1 MEYQKMINLL
11 GNTSNQSCRFR
22 TKDWVGINDDS
33 RGTYNRNGQIKFEN
47 SMLKS
52 SLCDY
57 SDPYILVKGRLT
69 ITGAGTDTDARKAD
83 KKIEE

>member
-1 MEYQKMINLL
+1 
-11 GNTSNQSCRFR
+11 
-22 TKDWVGINDDS
+22 
-33 RGTYNRNGQIKFEN
+33 
-47 SMLKS
+47 MLKS

-69 ITGAGTDTDARKAD
+69 ITGAGTDADARKAD